1 MKDKI
6 LYAFCH
12 IDTCF
17 SMSKFNDPSLSK
29 FLSKP
34 RFLYEVAEH
43 FGISK
48 KLAEF
53 HLREA
58 VRSGQVLVSE
68 RPIFQTLR
76 LSDGRAKRLGGFVY
90 VLGKS
95 PVLMNRRTR
104 FSVKKPSGSAESK
117 GEDLSIRFL
126 SSPDALKTKERVDR
140 KLPSSGSEGTMDSG
154 VNVHHLKASGSLASQ
169 FDTSHSKV
177 KLVRPRTIE
186 VLLRHRTGSAEEET
200 KSLSHVE
207 RILLFRALLKEPLP
221 FLDLH
226 SRFGVSKQVVGRLAK
241 NGFIKEVWG
250 PKAIG
255 VRFGLTSKGRI
266 YLRELE
272 AAAKYKPMMRE
283 TGFIRLKQR
292 APV

>member
-1 MKDKI
+1 MP
-6 LYAFCH
+6 
-12 IDTCF
+12 
-17 SMSKFNDPSLSK
+17 KFNDHSLSR

-34 RFLYEVAEH
+34 RFLYDVAKH

-48 KLAEF
+48 ELAEF

-68 RPIFQTLR
+68 RPVFHTLR
-76 LSDGRAKRLGGFVY
+76 LSNGRTKRLGGFVY

-95 PVLMNRRTR
+95 PVLMNHRTR
-104 FSVKKPSGSAESK
+104 FSVRKLGGSTESK
-117 GEDLSIRFL
+117 SEVPSFRFL
-126 SSPDALKTKERVDR
+126 SSTDALKTKETVDH
-140 KLPSSGSEGTMDSG
+140 KLPCSGSERTMDSR
-154 VNVHHLKASGSLASQ
+154 VNVHRLKTSGPLASQ
-169 FDTSHSKV
+169 FDTSRSKV
-177 KLVRPRTIE
+177 KLARPRTIE
-186 VLLRHRTGSAEEET
+186 VLLRHRTGSVDDET

-207 RILLFRALLKEPLP
+207 RIRLFRALLKEPLP

-226 SRFGVSKQVVGRLAK
+226 SCFGVSKQVVGRLAK